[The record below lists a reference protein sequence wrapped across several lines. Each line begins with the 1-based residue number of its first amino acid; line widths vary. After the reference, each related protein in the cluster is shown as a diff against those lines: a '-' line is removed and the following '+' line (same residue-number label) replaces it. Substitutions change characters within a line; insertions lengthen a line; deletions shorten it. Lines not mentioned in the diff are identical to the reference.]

1 MADICTINSAIER
14 GCGTRAE
21 GGLYVCVPTSST
33 GIPVEAFVIDPP
45 IPWSEGPFRGARLHK
60 RSNGVTDL
68 LLWVGAEYYPTIADF
83 IVEGSRHGFSKRVP
97 THREADYSVLTS
109 DSRILLVH
117 PRAIVTGGYELRP
130 VLDGVKPHVLRP
142 DPNAPRD
149 CTHALRRVE
158 DTDTPTLSCTFA
170 MWDIGGVAFDCPTH
184 QIVERT
190 SITTVIQTP
199 SVRYSVMTPVYA
211 DVQYAPGVFMQLPF
225 HHFEYVSRA
234 DQLPDS
240 VQNAV
245 GQNRNRTVITPQ

>member
-117 PRAIVTGGYELRP
+117 PRAIVTGTAPRRRYGHPDSQL
-130 VLDGVKPHVLRP
+130 HVCDVGHRRGRIRLSDAQDRRTHIDHDR
-142 DPNAPRD
+142 DPNPVCSILCDDSCLCRCAIRSGRIYAITIPSF
-149 CTHALRRVE
+149 RVR
-158 DTDTPTLSCTFA
+158 
-170 MWDIGGVAFDCPTH
+170 
-184 QIVERT
+184 ERL
-190 SITTVIQTP
+190 Q
-199 SVRYSVMTPVYA
+199 
-211 DVQYAPGVFMQLPF
+211 
-225 HHFEYVSRA
+225 
-234 DQLPDS
+234 
-240 VQNAV
+240 
-245 GQNRNRTVITPQ
+245 